1 MRINNIQIATWE
13 LIEPDNIDKNTGNII
28 GIPNKYIDELMYS
41 HTGSNPMIIEL
52 TNEHDHKHLCSSF
65 EIIEF
70 DVVIIP
76 YWLLSK
82 LNLVPFNS
90 VISIENNNKVETVD
104 YIKVIANSSRYSQW
118 DEVQYTLESILSSQN
133 AINKGDPLNILG
145 VEFYVLELK
154 DTNGLNIE
162 GGSIFNTDVKID
174 FDIPMDDISD
184 KYLPE
189 KKKEI
194 DESLQQKKADDV
206 DKKQP
211 LINWRLDF
219 DEGMPVISKPEYIKK
234 EDDNKFKGSAYSLKR

>member
-52 TNEHDHKHLCSSF
+52 MNQQGYKHLCSSF

-82 LNLVPFNS
+82 LNLEPFNS
-90 VISIENNNKVETVD
+90 IISIENINKLEIVD

-118 DEVQYTLESILSSQN
+118 DEVQYTMESILSSQN

-162 GGSIFNTDVKID
+162 AGSIFNTDVKID
-174 FDIPMDDISD
+174 FDIPMDHILDTNTFMSNI
-184 KYLPE
+184 PE
-189 KKKEI
+189 KKA
-194 DESLQQKKADDV
+194 DEDN
-206 DKKQP
+206 KKQP

-219 DEGMPVISKPEYIKK
+219 DEGMPVISKPEYTKK

>member
-52 TNEHDHKHLCSSF
+52 TNEHEHKHLCSSF

-82 LNLVPFNS
+82 LNLEPFNS
-90 VISIENNNKVETVD
+90 IISIENNNKVETVD

-118 DEVQYTLESILSSQN
+118 DEVQYTMESILSSQN

-154 DTNGLNIE
+154 NTNGLNIE

-174 FDIPMDDISD
+174 FDIPMDHISNTNTFMSNI
-184 KYLPE
+184 PE
-189 KKKEI
+189 KKA
-194 DESLQQKKADDV
+194 DEDN
-206 DKKQP
+206 KKQP

-219 DEGMPVISKPEYIKK
+219 DVGMPVISKPEYIKK